1 MSVHEDLLN
10 NGENNCSFTE
20 DEVDIM
26 CSKDGDDAC
35 GDGVSAN
42 EESLSLSRLVIIRG
56 RLGELRYP
64 DVREL
69 YYGRD

>member
-1 MSVHEDLLN
+1 MGKGLHERYLYCKNITQIFVLLWGYDLNLYP
-10 NGENNCSFTE
+10 
-20 DEVDIM
+20 
-26 CSKDGDDAC
+26 C